1 MKVEKIVPV
10 LRINNRRVNQMFF
23 EENLGLKTV
32 LEEGAF
38 VELAGHLGDK
48 TAKLVLMESPS
59 MRTRAVE
66 GMKKHK
72 RTVLRVENPA
82 EIESLLARGT
92 IFIQLYQGKKGFAFE
107 SVSPEGDRFLVHADK
122 TVSDL
127 REILPPTSFTISPDF
142 TGLTDFVVSEI
153 DLHTSEVA
161 ATQAFYQTILPN
173 QDVLRFHEAQ
183 GPDLLCEAGE
193 TWDLDSLRIT
203 VTADMTW
210 EQLEEQLISDYF
222 KDKKETFLQTIDP
235 NKIELW
241 FEK

>member
-10 LRINNRRVNQMFF
+10 LRINNRRVNQTFF

-38 VELAGHLGDK
+38 VELAGHVGDK
-48 TAKLVLMESPS
+48 TPKLVLMESPS

-66 GMKKHK
+66 GVKKHK
-72 RTVLRVENPA
+72 GTVLRVENPA

-92 IFIQLYQGKKGFAFE
+92 IFTKLYKGIKGFAFE
-107 SVSPEGDRFLVHADK
+107 SVSPEGDRFLVHGEEA
-122 TVSDL
+122 VSDL
-127 REILPPTSFTISPDF
+127 REILPPVHFTISPNF
-142 TGLTDFVVSEI
+142 AGLTDITVSEI
-153 DLHTSEVA
+153 NLYTPDVA
-161 ATQAFYQTILPN
+161 ASQAFYQAVLPN

-203 VTADMTW
+203 VPTDMDW
-210 EQLEEQLISDYF
+210 RQLEEQLISDYF
-222 KDKKETFLQTIDP
+222 KDKKETFLQTTDP